1 MPNRTK
7 SHAERDIHSPTDFNI
22 WTAISSAHLY
32 LACVECSTGSSGR
45 RAQYHER
52 GECCRR
58 LETDNTGRQDGN
70 RTGHI
75 LRRIVPFK

>member
-7 SHAERDIHSPTDFNI
+7 SHAQCDIHSPTDFNI

-32 LACVECSTGSSGR
+32 LASIKRSTGSPGR
-45 RAQYHER
+45 RAQYYER

-70 RTGHI
+70 RTRYI
-75 LRRIVPFK
+75 LRRVVPFK